1 MIKKALRVFKDWVNK
16 LTETINQKKVEKA
29 YKKEYTTL
37 TPDDN
42 ISNGDGYL
50 KALKWAIRG
59 KKAKNIALSGPYGS
73 GKSSV
78 IDTFLRKNWSVKR
91 KSLKISMA
99 TFVEEVEGKN
109 GDCMTQRI
117 ALKDGEIEKGIL
129 KQLFYKVNHKR
140 IPLSRYRKIL
150 RISFVKVFGSLLLFC
165 VLAFILCFVFSPE
178 ILEILK
184 SKIVNAGLK
193 LGIEQEIYS
202 IGGSIILLMVIL
214 GFLSKLYQTCF
225 SKYKVKEIK
234 LPKDIAIKAENE
246 STENVFN
253 KNMDEVVYFFEATKY
268 RYVFFEDLD
277 RLNDSSIFIRLRE
290 LNVVLNNCD
299 TIKEP
304 IVFIYAVR
312 DDIFTEKDRTKFFD
326 FIIPII
332 PIINSTN
339 SKEVFLKKISD
350 SRALGA
356 DHNISN
362 TFILDVAPFISDMR
376 ILQNIYNEFLVY
388 KATLKTGQD
397 LELVDEEMLA
407 LIIFKNLYPRD
418 FSRLQMEQGIIKKAF
433 DDKKDF
439 TEKKEDEIQVRIDSS
454 TKLLENIS
462 NEIMSTRRSVKY
474 AFLCEITNGKGV
486 ARNFTPNGY
495 SAVNSSTF
503 MSDTYVLPDWSGAS
517 SFSVNCTT
525 WGGTT
530 LYLSHEDFAVKY
542 NLFMQRYKAVSVIE
556 DKKIE
561 EEKIL
566 VENLRNE
573 QRNLSSRTLSELII
587 SYGETVLSD
596 KVRENKLLLFLL
608 RRGYINEKYVNY
620 INYFKATSL
629 TTADMNFIL
638 SVKNLYPKP
647 YSYQLTRTDIVI
659 DNLQPYE
666 FEQEAIL
673 NFDVL
678 EFLLSKD
685 GYEEKLYLYLKLLSN
700 DSEKSWEFINN
711 FVDFTDYC
719 DNFIQLLSK
728 HWGGMW
734 DRIHRDSTLTYT
746 RKIYYLSKIFAC
758 ADLDSIQ
765 AMNNNGLVAQ
775 FMAEN
780 EDVLQQLIP
789 VDSDRLIKIIS
800 LLEVKFTKIDIIG
813 VNSKVLDYIFDN
825 SCYVINFDMIESI
838 VEYKDTKLLPQLHTQ
853 NYTTLLK
860 LGYLPLLEHIE
871 NNIDIYTDEIVLIGL
886 NTEEDV
892 DAILKLIRLNVN
904 SKCRHTQIIGK
915 QNFCLDEITV
925 CCEDMWLEHQDY
937 MDSVWNS
944 IVSMGKMKPSWKNIY
959 AYWQHLG
966 FTDTLIEFLQIS
978 TSTLIKD
985 DVSCIEDEA
994 FIREFIQSNIDINS
1008 FRNLIVKLRWEG
1020 FDIPIDTLD
1029 ESKVAIL
1036 IESYYFKFDKG
1047 IYEEISSIY
1056 PKLAVEFIINN
1067 QRNYMDIHDVLDMNS
1082 TLLED
1087 LILGER
1093 FSRANAQILLDLY
1106 GEDYMSIAIA
1116 RKIGGIGLEISISV
1130 FDAAWSVLDIKEK
1143 EDLMM
1148 MCLDMLDANTFEKC
1162 FSEIGG
1168 HYSELAD
1175 RSRRHTVNLDDNLNN
1190 SKLAQRLREIG
1201 YITSFERKE
1210 RDDYSFDN
1218 DHSDS
1223 HWGIACRVR
1232 AVSPAYSS

>member
-1 MIKKALRVFKDWVNK
+1 MIKKVLRVFKDRVNK
-16 LTETINQKKVEKA
+16 LTEIINQKKVEKA

-78 IDTFLRKNWSVKR
+78 IDTFLRKNWCVKR

-99 TFVEEVEGKN
+99 TFVEEVEDES
-109 GDCMTQRI
+109 GDCKKKSV

-129 KQLFYKVNHKR
+129 KQLFYKVNHKK
-140 IPLSRYRKIL
+140 IPQSRYRKIHK
-150 RISFVKVFGSLLLFC
+150 ISFWKVFLSALVFC
-165 VLAFILCFVFSPE
+165 AVSFVLCFVFSPE
-178 ILEILK
+178 TLEIVK
-184 SKIVNAGLK
+184 SKIVDAGIK
-193 LGIEQEIYS
+193 LGVEQEEFS
-202 IGGSIILLMVIL
+202 ICASIVFLVVVL
-214 GFLSKLYQTCF
+214 GILSKLYQKSF

-234 LPKDIAIKAENE
+234 LPKDIAIHAEKE

-253 KNMDEVVYFFEATKY
+253 KNMDELVYFFEATKY
-268 RYVFFEDLD
+268 RYIFFEDLD
-277 RLNDSSIFIRLRE
+277 RLNDSSIFIQLRE

-332 PIINSTN
+332 PVINSTN
-339 SKEVFLKKISD
+339 SKEVFLKKISY
-350 SRALGA
+350 SRALGV
-356 DHNISN
+356 DHNVSID
-362 TFILDVAPFISDMR
+362 FILDVAPYISDMR
-376 ILQNIYNEFLVY
+376 ILQNMYNEFLIY

-418 FSRLQMEQGIIKKAF
+418 FSQLQMEQGIIKKAF
-433 DDKKDF
+433 EDKETF
-439 TEKKEDEIQVRIDSS
+439 IIKKRDEIQVRIDAS

-462 NEIMSTRRSVKY
+462 NEIMSTRKSVKY
-474 AFLCEITNGKGV
+474 AFLCEITNGQGV
-486 ARNFTPNGY
+486 TREFTPSGFGTIY
-495 SAVNSSTF
+495 AWEF
-503 MSDTYVLPDWSGAS
+503 MSDDYELPDWSSASACTVRYTNWRMQGATT
-517 SFSVNCTT
+517 SFEKF
-525 WGGTT
+525 G
-530 LYLSHEDFAVKY
+530 DRF
-542 NLFMQRYKAVSVIE
+542 NLFMQRYRAVSIIE
-556 DKKIE
+556 DGKIE
-561 EEKIL
+561 EEKTFVEIL
-566 VENLRNE
+566 RKE
-573 QRNLSSRTLSELII
+573 QRELSSRTLSELII
-587 SYGETVLSD
+587 SDGDAVLSD
-596 KVRENKLLLFLL
+596 KVKNNKLLVFLL
-608 RRGYINEKYVNY
+608 RRGYVNEKYVNY
-620 INYFKATSL
+620 INYFKATSM
-629 TTADMNFIL
+629 TTADMNYIL
-638 SVKNLYPKP
+638 SVKNLDPKP
-647 YSYQLTRTDIVI
+647 YSYQLIRIDMVI

-673 NFDVL
+673 NFDIL

-685 GYEEKLYLYLKLLSN
+685 GYEEKKYLYLKLLSN

-719 DNFIQLLSK
+719 DRFIQLLSK
-728 HWGGMW
+728 SWVGMW
-734 DRIHRDSTLTYT
+734 DRIYNDSALTYT
-746 RKIYYLSKIFAC
+746 SKIYYLSQIFAY
-758 ADLDSIQ
+758 ADFDSIQ
-765 AMNNNGLVAQ
+765 VLNNNGLIAQ

-780 EDVLQQLIP
+780 EDVLQQLIT

-838 VEYKDTKLLPQLHTQ
+838 VEYKDTKLLPQLHTK

-860 LGYLPLLEHIE
+860 LGYLPLLEYIE

-904 SKCRHTQIIGK
+904 SQCRHTQIIGK

-944 IVSMGKMKPSWKNIY
+944 IVRMGKMKPTWKNVY

-966 FTDTLIEFLQIS
+966 FTDTLIELLQIS

-994 FIREFIQSNIDINS
+994 FIREFIQSDIDIDL
-1008 FRNLIVKLRWEG
+1008 FRSIIAKLRWEG
-1020 FDIPIDTLD
+1020 FDISIDTLD

-1047 IYEEISSIY
+1047 RYEEIASIY

-1067 QRNYMDIHDVLDMNS
+1067 QRNYMAIHDALDMTS

-1087 LILGER
+1087 LILDER

-1106 GEDYMSIAIA
+1106 GEDYLSIAIA

-1130 FDAAWSVLDIKEK
+1130 FDAAWSVLDTIEK
-1143 EDLMM
+1143 EELMM
-1148 MCLDMLDANTFEKC
+1148 MCLDLLDADRFEKC

-1175 RSRRHTVNLDDNLNN
+1175 RSRRHTVSLDDNLNN
-1190 SKLAQRLREIG
+1190 SKLAERLREIG

-1223 HWGIACRVR
+1223 HWVIACRVR

>member
-78 IDTFLRKNWSVKR
+78 IDTFLRKNRSVKR

-99 TFVEEVEGKN
+99 TFVEEVEDEN
-109 GDCMTQRI
+109 GDCKTQSI

-129 KQLFYKVNHKR
+129 KQLFYKVDHNK
-140 IPLSRYRKIL
+140 IPQSRYRKIHK
-150 RISFVKVFGSLLLFC
+150 INFWKVFGY
-165 VLAFILCFVFSPE
+165 VLAFCAVVFAICFIFSPE
-178 ILEILK
+178 ILELVK
-184 SKIVNAGLK
+184 GKIVTAGEK
-193 LGIEQEIYS
+193 LGVEREYS
-202 IGGSIILLMVIL
+202 IGGSILLLVVAL
-214 GFLSKLYQTCF
+214 GFLSKLYQKSF
-225 SKYKVKEIK
+225 SKYKVKGIK
-234 LPKDIAIKAENE
+234 LPKDIAIEAGKEG
-246 STENVFN
+246 TENVFN
-253 KNMDEVVYFFEATKY
+253 KNMDELVYFFEVTKY
-268 RYVFFEDLD
+268 RYIFFEDLD
-277 RLNDSSIFIRLRE
+277 RLKDSSIFIQLRE

-332 PIINSTN
+332 PVINSTN
-339 SKEVFLKKISD
+339 SKEVFLKKISG
-350 SRALGA
+350 SRALGV

-362 TFILDVAPFISDMR
+362 TFILDVAPYISDMR

-388 KATLKTGQD
+388 KSTLKTGQG

-418 FSRLQMEQGIIKKAF
+418 FSQLQMEQGIIKKAF
-433 DDKKDF
+433 EDKEDF
-439 TEKKEDEIQVRIDSS
+439 ITKKRDEIQVRIDSS
-454 TKLLENIS
+454 TKLLEDIS
-462 NEIMSTRRSVKY
+462 NEIMYTRRSVKY
-474 AFLCEITNGKGV
+474 AFLCDITDGKGV
-486 ARNFTPNGY
+486 TREFTPSGFGTIY
-495 SAVNSSTF
+495 AWDF
-503 MSDTYVLPDWSGAS
+503 MSDEYEPSDWSSAA
-517 SFSVNCTT
+517 NCTVRYIN
-525 WGGTT
+525 WRMQGATT
-530 LYLSHEDFAVKY
+530 SLENFGDKF
-542 NLFMQRYKAVSVIE
+542 NLFMQRYRAVSVIE
-556 DKKIE
+556 DGKIE
-561 EEKIL
+561 GEKIF

-573 QRNLSSRTLSELII
+573 QRKLSSKTLSELIG
-587 SYGETVLSD
+587 SYGESVLSNEVGKHD
-596 KVRENKLLLFLL
+596 LLVFLL

-620 INYFKATSL
+620 INYFKATSM

-638 SVKNLYPKP
+638 SVKNLDPKP

-673 NFDVL
+673 NFYVL

-700 DSEKSWEFINN
+700 GSEKSWEFINY

-719 DNFIQLLSK
+719 DKFIQLLSK

-734 DRIHRDSTLTYT
+734 DRIYRDSTLTYT
-746 RKIYYLSKIFAC
+746 RKIYYLSQIFAC
-758 ADLDSIQ
+758 ADFDSIQ

-780 EDVLQQLIP
+780 EDVLQQLIS

-838 VEYKDTKLLPQLHTQ
+838 VEYKDAKLLPQLHTQ

-860 LGYLPLLEHIE
+860 LGYLPLLEYIE

-925 CCEDMWLEHQDY
+925 CCEDMWLEHQYY

-944 IVSMGKMKPSWKNIY
+944 IVSMGKMKPTWKNVY

-994 FIREFIQSNIDINS
+994 FIREFIQSHIDINS

-1036 IESYYFKFDKG
+1036 IESYYFKFDKV

-1067 QRNYMDIHDVLDMNS
+1067 QRNYMTLYDILGMNPA
-1082 TLLED
+1082 LLED
-1087 LILGER
+1087 LILDER

-1116 RKIGGIGLEISISV
+1116 RKIGGIGLEISIPV
-1130 FDAAWSVLDIKEK
+1130 FNAAWSVLDIREK
-1143 EDLMM
+1143 EELMM
-1148 MCLDMLDANTFEKC
+1148 ICLYLLDADRLEKC

-1175 RSRRHTVNLDDNLNN
+1175 RSRRHTVNLDDNQNN
-1190 SKLAQRLREIG
+1190 SKLVKRLQEVG
-1201 YITSFERKE
+1201 YISSSDRKE
-1210 RDDYSFDN
+1210 RDDYSYDN

-1223 HWGIACRVR
+1223 HWIIACRVR

>member
-1 MIKKALRVFKDWVNK
+1 MIKKVFRLFKDWGNK
-16 LTETINQKKVEKA
+16 IAEIKNQKKVEKA

-42 ISNGDGYL
+42 ISNGDNYF

-78 IDTFLRKNWSVKR
+78 IDTFLRKNWCIQR

-99 TFVEEVEGKN
+99 TFVEEVEDKN
-109 GDCMTQRI
+109 GDCMTQSI
-117 ALKDGEIEKGIL
+117 TLKDGEIEKGIL

-150 RISFVKVFGSLLLFC
+150 RISFWKVFGSSLLFC
-165 VLAFILCFVFSPE
+165 VLAFILCFIFSPE
-178 ILEILK
+178 IFEILK
-184 SKIVNAGLK
+184 SKVVNAGLK
-193 LGIEQEIYS
+193 LGIEQEIFS

-234 LPKDIAIKAENE
+234 LPKDIAIKAEKEN
-246 STENVFN
+246 TDNVFN
-253 KNMDEVVYFFEATKY
+253 KNMDELVYFFEATKY

-304 IVFIYAVR
+304 IVFIYAVK

-332 PIINSTN
+332 PVINSTN

-350 SRALGA
+350 SRALGV
-356 DHNISN
+356 DHNISDN
-362 TFILDVAPFISDMR
+362 FILDVAPYISDMR

-388 KATLKTGQD
+388 KSTLKTGQD

-407 LIIFKNLYPRD
+407 LIIFKNLHPRD
-418 FSRLQMEQGIIKKAF
+418 FSQLQMEQGIIKKAF
-433 DDKKDF
+433 EDKDDFITKKR
-439 TEKKEDEIQVRIDSS
+439 DEIQVRIDLS
-454 TKLLENIS
+454 TKLLEDIS

-474 AFLCEITNGKGV
+474 AFLCEITNGEGV
-486 ARNFTPNGY
+486 TRTFTPSGFGTI
-495 SAVNSSTF
+495 SVADF
-503 MSDTYVLPDWSGAS
+503 MRDDYEFSDWSDAS
-517 SFSVNCTT
+517 DCSVYYIS
-525 WGGTT
+525 WKGQSS
-530 LYLSHEDFAVKY
+530 YLSIEDFDVKY
-542 NLFMQRYKAVSVIE
+542 NSFIQRYKAVSVIE
-556 DKKIE
+556 DKKIK

-566 VENLRNE
+566 VEKLRKE
-573 QRNLSSRTLSELII
+573 QRELSSRTLSELI
-587 SYGETVLSD
+587 SSDDEAVLFD
-596 KVRENKLLLFLL
+596 KVRDNKLLVFLL

-620 INYFKATSL
+620 INYFKATSM
-629 TTADMNFIL
+629 TTADMNYIL
-638 SVKNLYPKP
+638 SVKNLDPKP
-647 YSYQLTRTDIVI
+647 YSYPLTRTDMVI
-659 DNLQPYE
+659 DNLQLYE

-673 NFDVL
+673 NFDIL
-678 EFLLSKD
+678 ECLLSKEKYD
-685 GYEEKLYLYLKLLSN
+685 EKLHLYIKLLSN

-728 HWGGMW
+728 HWVGMW
-734 DRIHRDSTLTYT
+734 DRIHRDSALTYT

-800 LLEVKFTKIDIIG
+800 LLEVKFTKVDIIG

-838 VEYKDTKLLPQLHTQ
+838 VEYKDTKLLPQLYTQ

-904 SKCRHTQIIGK
+904 SKCRHIKIIGK
-915 QNFCLDEITV
+915 QNFCLDEITI

-944 IVSMGKMKPSWKNIY
+944 IVRMGKMKPTWKNVY

-966 FTDTLIEFLQIS
+966 FTYTLIEFLQ
-978 TSTLIKD
+978 TSSITLIKD
-985 DVSCIEDEA
+985 DVSCIEDES
-994 FIREFIQSNIDINS
+994 FMREFIQSDIDIDS
-1008 FRNLIVKLRWEG
+1008 FRNIIVRLRWEG

-1036 IESYYFKFDKG
+1036 IESYYFKFDRG
-1047 IYEEISSIY
+1047 RYEEIYSIY

-1067 QRNYMDIHDVLDMNS
+1067 QRDYMAIHDVIDMNS
-1082 TLLED
+1082 ALLED
-1087 LILGER
+1087 LILDER

-1106 GEDYMSIAIA
+1106 GEDYMSIEIA
-1116 RKIGGIGLEISISV
+1116 QKIKVIGLEINISV
-1130 FDAAWSVLDIKEK
+1130 FDAAWGVLDIREK
-1143 EDLMM
+1143 EELMM
-1148 MCLDMLDANTFEKC
+1148 MCLDLLDADRLENC

-1190 SKLAQRLREIG
+1190 SKLVKRLQEVG
-1201 YITSFERKE
+1201 YISSSDRRERE
-1210 RDDYSFDN
+1210 DYFDN
-1218 DHSDS
+1218 DHSDL
-1223 HWGIACRVR
+1223 HRVIACRVR
-1232 AVSPAYSS
+1232 AAYPAYSS